1 MKKRNLAFASLALWM
16 AAAAQV
22 SADEVE
28 NYKFAFDD
36 YASVGFTDADVVY
49 GSYRSDNH
57 HDFKPMGWQHV
68 VDKMESDYS
77 TTYVTYTWSATAGV
91 DQSGALSCGSQSAT
105 DPYTYTSTPLYDLLL
120 TPAVSGTVTLDVRAY
135 SAYYGGSL
143 KLYKMIATDNGYER
157 GDEIACDVELNYN
170 SYNTATIQ
178 LDEPTVVGIRG
189 DYVYIDNFTAEKAD
203 IEKIPSLSISVKDLN
218 GDFNDADAE
227 GNVTL
232 SYEVTVANNGLVDFA
247 EGYEGYNLT
256 MHSGKDG
263 DVIATLPLTAAL
275 AVGEQTVVNFTATVK
290 AADYADGFDA
300 YITEHITNS
309 TAFASSVKPVA
320 YVPVLTVKDALS
332 GRAAD
337 GAFYMGTSRDAI
349 TCQLVITNEGAAPMT
364 ISSISATDGFTTDA
378 MAMTYAAHQSQTV
391 SVTLSADHAGMQQG
405 TLTING
411 DDVDYTL
418 SLTGLIAE
426 DGQWFVDFE
435 DCNDSYYEKTKFP
448 AGVMAEAGWEISGY
462 VGSSLKMQGNRFCAR
477 QNNGSTETML
487 ISPLVEVKAG
497 DVLTFDAAQASTN
510 SFLNVYYSTD
520 RNEWTKVYT
529 VASEGVAEKDA
540 AFSSVDVNTS
550 SSDMYAPVYYAMTK
564 YTVSNIP
571 AGNYYIAV
579 GGKYAYVDNLCGF
592 APVSVAHDL
601 FVKEADIAPTGMV
614 NYASKNVVTLYN
626 ANTETEAA
634 DSYTAEFFI
643 GDEKV
648 AEAEA
653 VEIAPSTAV
662 SFTFSATPH
671 AAGEF
676 DAYAQFTFGDYVVKS
691 QPVKV
696 TVAEESFA
704 AEQQV
709 GTPSGKST
717 NGILNLEYAVEAMGA
732 ALYTADKI
740 GLAEGTKITSLRLKG
755 ITSASSWYP
764 VSSINGKFWIAN
776 SELTEMPAIDA
787 DFTLEAMIDTVADNC
802 VFDGS
807 IEPMGSVG
815 SFSGYSSPY
824 TITESGDVFVISFS
838 KPFVYNGGSIV
849 VGSHL
854 LLDNS
859 YTTFGFEADD
869 EMAGMAVSVQRT
881 SYGSLQKW
889 NQETYRGPVN
899 PMAAPVIYFG
909 TEAEAPV
916 YAGKVVGKRNAAIA
930 DAEVVLTAG
939 SVRYNATTDQLGH
952 FAITVMQPALQYEL
966 TVSAEGYDTYTAD
979 VDMSTVEGEQTIRLT
994 ATTTGIESVTG
1005 EQPTMGNEAYD
1016 LQGRRVGTTS
1026 GKGIYVIG
1034 GKKVV
1039 VK

>member
-1 MKKRNLAFASLALWM
+1 MKKRNLIFASLALWL
-16 AAAAQV
+16 AGAAQV

-36 YASVGFTDADVVY
+36 YASVGFTEADASY

-68 VDKMESDYS
+68 VDKMEGDYS

-105 DPYTYTSTPLYDLLL
+105 DPYTYTSKPLYDLLV
-120 TPAVSGTVTLDVRAY
+120 TPAVSGKVTLDVSAY

-143 KLYKMIATDNGYER
+143 KLYKMTTTDNGYER
-157 GDEIACDVELNYN
+157 GDEIECDVEV
-170 SYNTATIQ
+170 SYGSYSTATIQ
-178 LDEPTVVGIRG
+178 LDEPTVIGIRG

-203 IEKIPSLSISVKDLN
+203 IEMIPSLSISVKDLN
-218 GDFNDADAE
+218 GDFNDTDAE
-227 GNVTL
+227 GNIKL
-232 SYEVTVANNGLVDFA
+232 SYDVTVVNNGLVDFA

-256 MHSGKDG
+256 MHCGKDG

-275 AVGEQTVVNFTATVK
+275 AVGEQTVVNFTATLK

-300 YITEHITNS
+300 YIKEHIS
-309 TAFASSVKPVA
+309 DGSVFASSVKPVA

-337 GAFYMGTSRDAI
+337 GMLDMGTSREAI
-349 TCQLVITNEGAAPMT
+349 TCQLVIANEGAAPMN
-364 ISSISATDGFTTDA
+364 ISSISVTDGFTTDA
-378 MAMTYAAHQSQTV
+378 TAMTYAAHQSQTV
-391 SVTLSADHAGMQQG
+391 NVTLSADKAGMQQG
-405 TLTING
+405 TLTIKG

-418 SLTGLIAE
+418 NLTGMIAE
-426 DGQWFVDFE
+426 DGQWFVNFE
-435 DCNDSYYEKTKFP
+435 DCSDSYYDKTKFP
-448 AGVMAEAGWEISGY
+448 AGVVAEANWEINGY
-462 VGSSLKMQGNRFCAR
+462 TGSSLKLQGNKLCAR
-477 QNNGSTETML
+477 QNNNTTETKL

-497 DVLTFDAAQASTN
+497 DVFTFDAAQASTN
-510 SFLNVYYSTD
+510 SVLNVYYSTD

-529 VASEGVAEKDA
+529 VGSEDIAEKDA

-550 SSDMYAPVYYAMTK
+550 TDMYAPVYYAMTK

-571 AGNYYIAV
+571 AGRYYIAV

-592 APVSVAHDL
+592 APVSVDHDL
-601 FVKEADIAPTGMV
+601 FVKDATIAETGMV

-634 DSYTAEFFI
+634 GSYTAEFFI

-653 VEIAPSTAV
+653 VELAPSATV
-662 SFTFSATPH
+662 SFTFNATPH

-696 TVAEESFA
+696 AIAEESFA

-717 NGILNLEYAVEAMGA
+717 NGILNLEYGVEAMGA
-732 ALYTADKI
+732 ALYKAEKI

-807 IEPMGSVG
+807 IEPVASVG
-815 SFSGYSSPY
+815 TYSGYSSPY
-824 TITESGDVFVISFS
+824 TITESGDIFVINFT

-854 LLDNS
+854 TLDNS

-869 EMAGMAVSVQRT
+869 DMAGMAVSVQRT

-889 NQETYRGPVN
+889 NQETYRGPIN
-899 PMAAPVIYFG
+899 PMTAPVIYFG

-930 DAEVVLTAG
+930 GAEVVLTAG
-939 SVRYNATTDQLGH
+939 SVRYTATTDQQGH

-979 VDMSTVEGEQTIRLT
+979 VDMNTVEGEQTIRLT
-994 ATTTGIESVTG
+994 ATTTGIESMSN
-1005 EQPTMGNEAYD
+1005 EQGTMRNEVYD
-1016 LQGRRVGTTS
+1016 LQGRRVNTAS
-1026 GKGIYVIG
+1026 GKGIYVIS